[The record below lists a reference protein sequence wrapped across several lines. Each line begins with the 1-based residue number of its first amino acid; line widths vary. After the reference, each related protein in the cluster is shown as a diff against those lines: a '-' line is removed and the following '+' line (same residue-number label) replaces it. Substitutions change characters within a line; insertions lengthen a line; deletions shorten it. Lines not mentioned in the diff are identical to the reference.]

1 VPFDITVHVEDR
13 PGTLARLGEATGR
26 AGVNLD
32 GICGLTVEGRGVGHI
47 LVEDGE
53 AAHRLLA
60 DAGFQVSEPREV
72 LVVDVEDRPGAL
84 GEVARWLADAGLNL
98 EFVYL
103 AGGGRLVL
111 GPDDLAR
118 ARSAL

>member
-1 VPFDITVHVEDR
+1 MPFDITVHVEDR
-13 PGTLARLGEATGR
+13 PGTLATLGETTGK

-32 GICGLTVEGRGVGHI
+32 GICGLTVEGKGVGHI
-47 LVEDGE
+47 LVEDSE
-53 AAHRLLA
+53 AAHRVLA
-60 DAGFQVSEPREV
+60 DAGFEVSDPREV

-84 GEVARWLADAGLNL
+84 GEVARRLADARVNL

-103 AGGGRLVL
+103 AAGSRLVL
-111 GPDDLAR
+111 GADDLAR